1 MTVYILIFAVF
12 FTTQAETDFSK
23 NCKDIL
29 RCVPN
34 GQAPSVGG
42 TYQPEGSKRYSKR
55 LRDVE
60 RSLILLKEMVD
71 AGLKT
76 MKGRP
81 KFCKRF

>member
-1 MTVYILIFAVF
+1 MTVYILIFTVL
-12 FTTQAETDFSK
+12 FTAQAETDVSK

-34 GQAPSVGG
+34 VPSVRGG

-60 RSLILLKEMVD
+60 RSLILLKEKLD

-76 MKGRP
+76 IKG
-81 KFCKRF
+81 KFCKKF

>member
-1 MTVYILIFAVF
+1 MTVYILIFTVF
-12 FTTQAETDFSK
+12 FTTQAETDVSK

-34 GQAPSVGG
+34 VPSVGG

-60 RSLILLKEMVD
+60 RSLILLKEKVD
-71 AGLKT
+71 AGMKT
-76 MKGRP
+76 IKGRP
-81 KFCKRF
+81 KVCKRF